1 MKAGVFVP
9 WDWEKCMG
17 GGGWTKPQ
25 GVFVSKKEREKQN
38 SVLIFWLIDLLQ
50 VWVQLIQLGM

>member
-1 MKAGVFVP
+1 VY
-9 WDWEKCMG
+9 G